1 MKQSKIS
8 EKQRE
13 ILAFIQKTTR
23 EKGFPP
29 SVREIAEAVG
39 LRSPST
45 VHAHLKVLDREG
57 YIKRDGHKMRAIST
71 AGPLEPDLPVNED
84 SFVQVPL
91 IGRVTA
97 GLPILAVEDIE
108 GYIPFDAAHSS
119 GEHFALHVQGD
130 SMINAGILDGD
141 IIIVRRQPDAQQ
153 RDIVVALLGEEATVK
168 RFVMRAGHPWLMPEN
183 PAYEPIDAEGAE
195 ILGKVVFLMRSYNE

>member
-1 MKQSKIS
+1 MKQNKIS
-8 EKQRE
+8 EKQYE
-13 ILAFIQKTTR
+13 ILSFIQKTTR

-57 YIKRDGHKMRAIST
+57 YIKRDGHKMRAIRT
-71 AGPLEPDLPVNED
+71 ADPVDADPSFDED
-84 SFVQVPL
+84 NLMRVPL

-108 GYIPFDAAHSS
+108 GYVSFDASHSS

-130 SMINAGILDGD
+130 SMINAGIFDGD
-141 IIIVRRQPDAQQ
+141 IIIVRRQPTAQQ

-168 RFVMRAGHPWLMPEN
+168 RFMMRGGHPWLMPEN
-183 PAYEPIDAEGAE
+183 PDYDPIDAEGAE
-195 ILGKVVFLMRSYNE
+195 ILGKVVFLMRSYSE